1 MYFLYS
7 SSSTENSIPMF
18 TMLTDTRI
26 ILFVVCILLYL
37 VIFFYRDELSQW
49 KERQKLH
56 LKNYLQKHIFA
67 HDINDNGE
75 FIYDNN
81 SLKSVLW
88 DYLDNFLLAPSEAGV
103 DGYYDYSMVDSDTDD
118 NAVEPM
124 QSRTVENNEDEE
136 DEDDSDDDEEDEDD
150 SDDDEEDEDS
160 DDNDDDDDE
169 SDNQD

>member
-1 MYFLYS
+1 
-7 SSSTENSIPMF
+7 MF
-18 TMLTDTRI
+18 TDTRI

-103 DGYYDYSMVDSDTDD
+103 DGYYDYSMVDSDTD

-136 DEDDSDDDEEDEDD
+136 DEEDGDDDDEEEDDDSDEDGEEEDD
-150 SDDDEEDEDS
+150 SDE
-160 DDNDDDDDE
+160 DDE

>member
-1 MYFLYS
+1 
-7 SSSTENSIPMF
+7 MF
-18 TMLTDTRI
+18 TDTRI

-103 DGYYDYSMVDSDTDD
+103 DGYYDYSMVDSDTD

-136 DEDDSDDDEEDEDD
+136 DEEDGDDDDEEEDDD
-150 SDDDEEDEDS
+150 SDEDGEEDEDS
-160 DDNDDDDDE
+160 DDNDDDE

>member
-1 MYFLYS
+1 
-7 SSSTENSIPMF
+7 MF

-37 VIFFYRDELSQW
+37 VVFFYRDELSQW

-103 DGYYDYSMVDSDTDD
+103 DGYYDYSMVDSDD

-136 DEDDSDDDEEDEDD
+136 DEEDSDDDDE
-150 SDDDEEDEDS
+150 EEDEDS
-160 DDNDDDDDE
+160 DDNDDDE

>member
-1 MYFLYS
+1 
-7 SSSTENSIPMF
+7 MF
-18 TMLTDTRI
+18 TMLTDKRI

-81 SLKSVLW
+81 SVKSVLW

-103 DGYYDYSMVDSDTDD
+103 DGYYDYSMVESDTDD

-124 QSRTVENNEDEE
+124 QSRTVEEE
-136 DEDDSDDDEEDEDD
+136 DDDEEDSDDDDDEEED
-150 SDDDEEDEDS
+150 SDDDDE
-160 DDNDDDDDE
+160 DDE

>member
-18 TMLTDTRI
+18 TDTRI

-136 DEDDSDDDEEDEDD
+136 DEEDSDDDDEEDEED
-150 SDDDEEDEDS
+150 SDEDDEEEDEDS
-160 DDNDDDDDE
+160 DDNDDDE

>member
-1 MYFLYS
+1 
-7 SSSTENSIPMF
+7 MF
-18 TMLTDTRI
+18 TDTRI

-88 DYLDNFLLAPSEAGV
+88 DYLDNFLLAPSEAGESSS
-103 DGYYDYSMVDSDTDD
+103 SMRCGHWRQRGGTS
-118 NAVEPM
+118 
-124 QSRTVENNEDEE
+124 QGR
-136 DEDDSDDDEEDEDD
+136 
-150 SDDDEEDEDS
+150 
-160 DDNDDDDDE
+160 
-169 SDNQD
+169 

>member
-1 MYFLYS
+1 
-7 SSSTENSIPMF
+7 MF
-18 TMLTDTRI
+18 TDTRI

-103 DGYYDYSMVDSDTDD
+103 DGYYDYSMVDSDD

-124 QSRTVENNEDEE
+124 QSRTVENNEEDAEDAEDSDEDGE
-136 DEDDSDDDEEDEDD
+136 DEDDDSDEDGEEEDD
-150 SDDDEEDEDS
+150 SDE
-160 DDNDDDDDE
+160 DDE

>member
-1 MYFLYS
+1 
-7 SSSTENSIPMF
+7 MF
-18 TMLTDTRI
+18 TMLTDARI

-103 DGYYDYSMVDSDTDD
+103 DGYYDYSMVESDTDD

-136 DEDDSDDDEEDEDD
+136 DEEDSDDDDEEEDDD
-150 SDDDEEDEDS
+150 SDEDGEEDEDS
-160 DDNDDDDDE
+160 DDDDE

>member
-1 MYFLYS
+1 
-7 SSSTENSIPMF
+7 MF
-18 TMLTDTRI
+18 TDTRI

-124 QSRTVENNEDEE
+124 QSRTVENNEDAEDSDEDGEEE
-136 DEDDSDDDEEDEDD
+136 DDDSDEDGEEEDDD
-150 SDDDEEDEDS
+150 SDEDGEEEDDDS
-160 DDNDDDDDE
+160 DEDDE